1 MYPTMTGIFKIVEYV
16 PDKQII
22 VKFCRLHDNKLI
34 DEYSAIAID
43 IDKIDTYDCDFFIKS
58 LVRIGTSIIEN
69 QEECEPIINKTEI
82 LDGNTKL
89 NIENLVGKN
98 IEFKFENYKQSLLKM
113 RRIEL

>member
-1 MYPTMTGIFKIVEYV
+1 MTGIFKIVEYV
-16 PDKQII
+16 PDKQVII
-22 VKFCRLHDNKLI
+22 KFCRLHDSKLI

-43 IDKIDTYDCDFFIKS
+43 FDKLDTYDCDFFIKS

-69 QEECEPIINKTEI
+69 QEESEPIINKTET
-82 LDGNTKL
+82 LDGNSKL